1 MATVEATFAWGF
13 KGTVAVLTGVYERD
27 FMEGTRG
34 TMAVDWEE
42 RIDVRRLRT
51 ERKERALDRLNE
63 TELGSMLLVSDP
75 NIRYVTGLAMTG
87 GSGADHYTLLTED
100 GDVVHW
106 DTADHASNQRFNC
119 PWLTDIRYA
128 CPGLGNVPRASG
140 RASARGFLLDRMVDG
155 IVEAMD
161 EYGVKTEPMGLDVGN
176 RGLIDA
182 FETRNVDV
190 RTEECARVMEDAR
203 KVKTKDEIE
212 CLRQVAA
219 ICEAGFQRITEETRP
234 GRRESEVWGAA
245 VQELWRHGAQVQ
257 GGYLT
262 SGPNTWPKH
271 QANTTDRLIRPG
283 DLVYADFYNVG
294 YLGYRSCY
302 YRTFSVGQPTQAQRD
317 AYETARDNL
326 YDVLERIEPGAT
338 TDEICEGFPDLAG
351 EHAEW
356 YDATEHWQLTTNH
369 WAHGL
374 GLQLYEVPLIWR
386 GLSPD
391 HPIEI
396 EEGMTMA
403 VETMEPAEKQ
413 GVRIEEMVVVRE
425 NGVELLSQ
433 WPIESITSIDY

>member
-1 MATVEATFAWGF
+1 M
-13 KGTVAVLTGVYERD
+13 TGYERR

-34 TMAVDWEE
+34 TQAVDWEE
-42 RIDVRRLRT
+42 RIDTRRLRE
-51 ERKERALDRLNE
+51 ERKDRALERLQE
-63 TELGSMLLVSDP
+63 TDLGAMLLLSDP

-87 GSGADHYTLLTED
+87 GSGADHYTLLTEG

-119 PWLTDIRYA
+119 PWLHDVRYA

-140 RASARGFLLDRMVDG
+140 RDSARQFLLETMAEGVA
-155 IVEAMD
+155 EAMS
-161 EYGVKTEPMGLDVGN
+161 EYGVTDETLGVDVGN
-176 RGLIDA
+176 RGLLAALEDQGL
-182 FETRNVDV
+182 ETDVD
-190 RTEECARVMEDAR
+190 TCTTIMEDAR
-203 KVKTKDEIE
+203 KVKTDDEIE
-212 CLRQVAA
+212 CLRMVAA
-219 ICEAGFQRITEETRP
+219 ICEAGFQRITEEAKP
-234 GRRESEVWGAA
+234 GMRETEVWGEA
-245 VQELWRHGAQVQ
+245 VNELWRHGAFVG

-271 QANTTDRLIRPG
+271 QANTTDRMIRPG
-283 DLVYADFYNVG
+283 DLVYADFYNIG

-302 YRTFSVGQPTQAQRD
+302 YRTFSMGDPTEAQKE

-338 TDEICEGFPDLAG
+338 TDEIAQGFPDMEG
-351 EHAEW
+351 EHADY
-356 YDATEHWQLTTNH
+356 YDADEHWQMTTNH

-403 VETMEPAEKQ
+403 VETQEPADRQ
-413 GVRIEEMVVVRE
+413 GVRVEEMVVVRE
-425 NGVELLSQ
+425 NGVEILSQ
-433 WPIESITSIDY
+433 WPVEEITVIDH

>member
-1 MATVEATFAWGF
+1 MTF
-13 KGTVAVLTGVYERD
+13 YERE

-34 TMAVDWEE
+34 TQAVDWEQ
-42 RIDVRRLRT
+42 RIDTQRLREERT
-51 ERKERALDRLNE
+51 EKALERLQE
-63 TELGSMLLVSDP
+63 TELGAMLLVSDP

-87 GSGADHYTLLTED
+87 GSGADHYTLLTEA
-100 GDVVHW
+100 GDIVHW

-119 PWLTDIRYA
+119 PWLHDIRYA

-140 RASARGFLLDRMVDG
+140 RDSARDFLLSTMAEGVA
-155 IVEAMD
+155 EAMD
-161 EYGVKTEPMGLDVGN
+161 DYGVGDETLGVDIGN
-176 RGLIDA
+176 RGLLAALEDQGL
-182 FETRNVDV
+182 ETDV
-190 RTEECARVMEDAR
+190 ETCNAVMEDAR
-203 KVKTKDEIE
+203 KIKTDDEIE
-212 CLRQVAA
+212 CLRMVAS
-219 ICEAGFQRITEETRP
+219 ICEAGFQTIKDAAKPGMRET
-234 GRRESEVWGAA
+234 EVWGEA
-245 VQELWRHGAQVQ
+245 VRELWRHGAFVG

-271 QANTTDRLIRPG
+271 QANTTDRAIRPG
-283 DLVYADFYNVG
+283 DLVYADFYNIG

-302 YRTFSVGQPTQAQRD
+302 YRTFSMGEPTDEQRE

-338 TDEICEGFPDLAG
+338 TDEIAQGFPDMEG
-351 EHAEW
+351 EHADY
-356 YDATEHWQLTTNH
+356 YDADEHWQMTTNH

-403 VETMEPAEKQ
+403 VETQEPAGRQ
-413 GVRIEEMVVVRE
+413 GVRVEEMVVVRE
-425 NGVELLSQ
+425 NGVEILSQ
-433 WPIESITSIDY
+433 WPVEEITVIDH

>member
-1 MATVEATFAWGF
+1 M
-13 KGTVAVLTGVYERD
+13 YERD

-42 RIDVRRLRT
+42 RIDVKRMRR
-51 ERKERALDRLNE
+51 ERKERALDRLQDS
-63 TELGSMLLVSDP
+63 ELGSMLLINDP
-75 NIRYVTGLAMTG
+75 NVRYVTGLAMTG

-119 PWLTDIRYA
+119 PWLDDIRYA

-140 RASARGFLLDRMVDG
+140 SASARDWLKDKMAETVYT
-155 IVEAMD
+155 AME
-161 EYGVKTEPMGLDVGN
+161 EYGVDREPMGIDVGN
-176 RGLIDA
+176 GTLIEKFENRG
-182 FETRNVDV
+182 VDV
-190 RTEECARVMEDAR
+190 DTSAATDIMLDAR
-203 KVKTKDEIE
+203 KTKTRDEIE

-219 ICEAGFQRITEETRP
+219 ICEAGFQKITESARP
-234 GRRESEVWGAA
+234 GKRESEVWGDA
-245 VQELWRHGAQVQ
+245 VSELWGHGAMAQ
-257 GGYLT
+257 GGYVT

-271 QANTTDRLIRPG
+271 QANTTDRMIRPN
-283 DLVYADFYNVG
+283 DLVYADFYNIG

-302 YRTFSVGQPTQAQRD
+302 YRTFSMGEPTQAQKD
-317 AYETARDNL
+317 AYEKARDDL

-338 TDEICEGFPDLAG
+338 TDEICKGFPDRDG
-351 EHAEW
+351 EHMDW
-356 YDATEHWQLTTNH
+356 YDADEFWQMTTNH

-374 GLQLYEVPLIWR
+374 GLQLYETPLIWR

-403 VETMEPAEKQ
+403 VETMQPAERQ
-413 GVRIEEMVVVRE
+413 GVRVEEMVVVRE
-425 NGVELLSQ
+425 NGVEILSE
-433 WPIESITSIDY
+433 WPVSEITRIDY

>member
-1 MATVEATFAWGF
+1 M
-13 KGTVAVLTGVYERD
+13 YQRD

-42 RIDVRRLRT
+42 RIDVQRLRE
-51 ERKERALDRLNE
+51 ERKNRALARMRDAD
-63 TELGSMLLVSDP
+63 LGSMLLVSDP

-87 GSGADHYTLLTED
+87 GSGADHYTLLTET

-119 PWLTDIRYA
+119 PWLSDIRYA

-140 RASARGFLLDRMVDG
+140 RDSAREFLLGRMADTV
-155 IVEAMD
+155 VEALD
-161 EYGVKTEPMGLDVGN
+161 EHGLRKEPMGIDVANTGLLSAFDD
-176 RGLIDA
+176 RG
-182 FETRNVDV
+182 V
-190 RTEECARVMEDAR
+190 ECRPSDCSQVMEDAR
-203 KVKTKDEIE
+203 KVKTEDEIE

-219 ICEAGFQRITEETRP
+219 ICEAGFQQITESARP
-234 GRRESEVWGAA
+234 GKRETEVWGDATR
-245 VQELWRHGAQVQ
+245 ELHRHGAFVG

-271 QANTTDRLIRPG
+271 QANTTDRAIRPG
-283 DLVYADFYNVG
+283 DIVYADFYNIG

-302 YRTFSVGQPTQAQRD
+302 YRTFSMGEPTEAQQD

-326 YDVLERIEPGAT
+326 YDVLDRIEPGAT
-338 TDEICEGFPDLAG
+338 TDDIAEGFPDMEG
-351 EHAEW
+351 EHADW
-356 YDATEHWQLTTNH
+356 YDANEHWQMTTNH

-386 GLSPD
+386 GLSPE

-403 VETMEPAEKQ
+403 VETMEPADRQ
-413 GVRIEEMVVVRE
+413 GVRVEEMVVVRE
-425 NGVELLSQ
+425 NGVEILSQ
-433 WPIESITSIDY
+433 WPVEEITRIDY

>member
-1 MATVEATFAWGF
+1 M
-13 KGTVAVLTGVYERD
+13 YERD

-42 RIDVRRLRT
+42 RIDVQRMRR
-51 ERKERALDRLNE
+51 ERKERALDRLQDS
-63 TELGSMLLVSDP
+63 ELGSMLLINDP
-75 NIRYVTGLAMTG
+75 NVRYITGLAMTG

-119 PWLTDIRYA
+119 PWLDDIRYA

-140 RASARGFLLDRMVDG
+140 SASARDWLKDKMAETVYT
-155 IVEAMD
+155 AME
-161 EYGVKTEPMGLDVGN
+161 EYGVDREPMGIDVGN
-176 RGLIDA
+176 GTLIQKFEDRG
-182 FETRNVDV
+182 VDV
-190 RTEECARVMEDAR
+190 DTSAATDIMLDAR
-203 KVKTKDEIE
+203 KTKTRDEIE

-219 ICEAGFQRITEETRP
+219 ICEAGFQKITESAKP
-234 GRRESEVWGAA
+234 GKRESEVWGDA
-245 VQELWRHGAQVQ
+245 VGELWGHGAMAQ
-257 GGYLT
+257 GGYVT

-271 QANTTDRLIRPG
+271 QANTTDRMIRPN
-283 DLVYADFYNVG
+283 DLVYADFYNIG

-302 YRTFSVGQPTQAQRD
+302 YRTFSMGEPTQAQRD
-317 AYETARDNL
+317 AYEKARDDL

-338 TDEICEGFPDLAG
+338 TDEICKGFPDREG
-351 EHAEW
+351 EHMDW
-356 YDATEHWQLTTNH
+356 YDADEFWQMTTNH

-374 GLQLYEVPLIWR
+374 GLQLYETPLIWR

-403 VETMEPAEKQ
+403 VETMQPAERQ
-413 GVRIEEMVVVRE
+413 GVRVEEMVVVRE
-425 NGVELLSQ
+425 NGVEILSE
-433 WPIESITSIDY
+433 WPVSEITRIDY

>member
-1 MATVEATFAWGF
+1 M
-13 KGTVAVLTGVYERD
+13 YERD

-42 RIDVRRLRT
+42 RIDVKRMRR
-51 ERKERALDRLNE
+51 ERKERALDRLQDS
-63 TELGSMLLVSDP
+63 ELGSMLLINDP
-75 NIRYVTGLAMTG
+75 NVRYVTGLAMTG

-119 PWLTDIRYA
+119 PWLDDIRYA

-140 RASARGFLLDRMVDG
+140 SASARDWLKDKMAETVYT
-155 IVEAMD
+155 AME
-161 EYGVKTEPMGLDVGN
+161 EYGVDREPMGIDVGN
-176 RGLIDA
+176 GTLIEKFENRG
-182 FETRNVDV
+182 VDV
-190 RTEECARVMEDAR
+190 DTSAATDIMLDAR
-203 KVKTKDEIE
+203 KTKTRDEIE

-219 ICEAGFQRITEETRP
+219 ICEAGFQKITESARP
-234 GRRESEVWGAA
+234 GKRESEVWGDA
-245 VQELWRHGAQVQ
+245 VSELWGHGAMAQ
-257 GGYLT
+257 GGYVT

-271 QANTTDRLIRPG
+271 QANTTDRMIRPN
-283 DLVYADFYNVG
+283 DLVYADFYNIG

-302 YRTFSVGQPTQAQRD
+302 YRTFSMGEPTQAQKD
-317 AYETARDNL
+317 AYEKARDDL

-338 TDEICEGFPDLAG
+338 TDEICKGFPDSDG
-351 EHAEW
+351 EHMDW
-356 YDATEHWQLTTNH
+356 YDADEFWQMTTNH

-374 GLQLYEVPLIWR
+374 GLQLYETPLIWR

-403 VETMEPAEKQ
+403 VETMQPAERQ
-413 GVRIEEMVVVRE
+413 GVRVEEMVVVRE
-425 NGVELLSQ
+425 NGVEILSE
-433 WPIESITSIDY
+433 WPVSEITRIDY

>member
-1 MATVEATFAWGF
+1 M
-13 KGTVAVLTGVYERD
+13 YERS

-42 RIDVRRLRT
+42 RIDVQRLRR
-51 ERKERALDRLNE
+51 ERKERALDRLQDSH
-63 TELGSMLLVSDP
+63 LGSMLLIDDP
-75 NIRYVTGLAMTG
+75 NVRYVTGLAMTG

-119 PWLTDIRYA
+119 PWLSDIRYA

-140 RASARGFLLDRMVDG
+140 RGSARAWLKDRMAETVY
-155 IVEAMD
+155 EAME
-161 EYGVKTEPMGLDVGN
+161 EYGVAGEPMGIDVAN
-176 RGLIDA
+176 AALVEKFAERGVDIDT
-182 FETRNVDV
+182 ETA
-190 RTEECARVMEDAR
+190 TELMLDAR
-203 KVKTKDEIE
+203 KTKTRDEIE

-219 ICEAGFQRITEETRP
+219 ICEGGFQAITDSAAP
-234 GRRESEVWGAA
+234 GKRESEVWGDA
-245 VQELWRHGAQVQ
+245 VRELWRLGAVVQ

-271 QANTTDRLIRPG
+271 QANATDRIIRPG
-283 DLVYADFYNVG
+283 DIVYADFYNVG
-294 YLGYRSCY
+294 FMGYRSCY
-302 YRTFSVGQPTQAQRD
+302 YRTFSVGRPTDAQRD
-317 AYETARDNL
+317 AYEKARDDL
-326 YDVLERIEPGAT
+326 YAVLERIEPGAT
-338 TDEICEGFPDLAG
+338 TDEICEGFPDEDG
-351 EHAEW
+351 EHMDWYGAE
-356 YDATEHWQLTTNH
+356 EFREMTTNH

-403 VETMEPAEKQ
+403 VETMQPADRQ
-413 GVRIEEMVVVRE
+413 GVRVEEMVVVRE
-425 NGVELLSQ
+425 NGVEILSQ
-433 WPIESITSIDY
+433 WPVEEITRIPH

>member
-1 MATVEATFAWGF
+1 M
-13 KGTVAVLTGVYERD
+13 YERD

-42 RIDVRRLRT
+42 RIDVQRMRR
-51 ERKERALDRLNE
+51 ERKERALNRLQDS
-63 TELGSMLLVSDP
+63 ELGSMLLINDP
-75 NIRYVTGLAMTG
+75 NVRYVTGLAMTG

-119 PWLTDIRYA
+119 PWLDDIRYA

-140 RASARGFLLDRMVDG
+140 SASARDWLKDKMAETVYT
-155 IVEAMD
+155 AME
-161 EYGVKTEPMGLDVGN
+161 EYGVDREPMGIDVGN
-176 RGLIDA
+176 GTLIEKFEDRG
-182 FETRNVDV
+182 VDV
-190 RTEECARVMEDAR
+190 DTSAATDIMLDAR
-203 KVKTKDEIE
+203 KTKTRDEVE

-219 ICEAGFQRITEETRP
+219 ICEAGFQKITESAKP
-234 GRRESEVWGAA
+234 GKRESEVWGDA
-245 VQELWRHGAQVQ
+245 VGELWGHSAMAQ
-257 GGYLT
+257 GGYVT

-271 QANTTDRLIRPG
+271 QANTTDRMIRPN
-283 DLVYADFYNVG
+283 DLVYADFYNIG

-302 YRTFSVGQPTQAQRD
+302 YRTFSMGEPTQAQKD
-317 AYETARDNL
+317 AYQKARDDL

-338 TDEICEGFPDLAG
+338 TDEICKGFPDREG
-351 EHAEW
+351 EHMDW
-356 YDATEHWQLTTNH
+356 YDADEFWQMTTNH

-374 GLQLYEVPLIWR
+374 GLQLYETPLIWR

-403 VETMEPAEKQ
+403 VETMQPAERQ
-413 GVRIEEMVVVRE
+413 GVRVEEMVVVRE
-425 NGVELLSQ
+425 NGVEILSE
-433 WPIESITSIDY
+433 WPVAEITRIDY

>member
-1 MATVEATFAWGF
+1 M
-13 KGTVAVLTGVYERD
+13 YERD

-42 RIDVRRLRT
+42 RIDVKRMRR
-51 ERKERALDRLNE
+51 ERKERALDRLQDS
-63 TELGSMLLVSDP
+63 ELGSILLINDP
-75 NIRYVTGLAMTG
+75 NVRYVTGLAMTG

-119 PWLTDIRYA
+119 PWLDDIRYA

-140 RASARGFLLDRMVDG
+140 SASARDWLKDKMAETVYT
-155 IVEAMD
+155 AME
-161 EYGVKTEPMGLDVGN
+161 EYGVDREPMGIDVGN
-176 RGLIDA
+176 GTLIEKFENRG
-182 FETRNVDV
+182 VDV
-190 RTEECARVMEDAR
+190 DTSAATDIMLDAR
-203 KVKTKDEIE
+203 KTKTRDEIE

-219 ICEAGFQRITEETRP
+219 ICEAGFQKITESAKP
-234 GRRESEVWGAA
+234 GKRESEVWGDA
-245 VQELWRHGAQVQ
+245 VSELWGHGAMAQ
-257 GGYLT
+257 GGYVT

-271 QANTTDRLIRPG
+271 QANTTDRMIRPN
-283 DLVYADFYNVG
+283 DLVYADFYNIG

-302 YRTFSVGQPTQAQRD
+302 YRTFSMGEPTQAQKD
-317 AYETARDNL
+317 AYEKARDDL

-338 TDEICEGFPDLAG
+338 TDEICKGFPDRDG
-351 EHAEW
+351 EHMDW
-356 YDATEHWQLTTNH
+356 YDADEFWQMTTNH

-374 GLQLYEVPLIWR
+374 GLQLYETPLIWR

-403 VETMEPAEKQ
+403 VETMQPAERQ
-413 GVRIEEMVVVRE
+413 GVRVEEMVVVRE
-425 NGVELLSQ
+425 NGVEILSE
-433 WPIESITSIDY
+433 WPVSEITRIDY

>member
-1 MATVEATFAWGF
+1 MTF
-13 KGTVAVLTGVYERD
+13 YERE

-34 TMAVDWEE
+34 TQAVDWEQ
-42 RIDVRRLRT
+42 RIDTQRLRE
-51 ERKERALDRLNE
+51 ERKEKALERLQE
-63 TELGSMLLVSDP
+63 TDLGAMLLVSDP

-87 GSGADHYTLLTED
+87 GSGADHYTLLTEN
-100 GDVVHW
+100 GDIVHW

-119 PWLTDIRYA
+119 PWLHDIRYA

-140 RASARGFLLDRMVDG
+140 SPSARRFLLSTMAETVH
-155 IVEAMD
+155 EAME
-161 EYGVKTEPMGLDVGN
+161 EYGVADEKLGVDVGN
-176 RGLIDA
+176 RGLLEALEDRGL
-182 FETRNVDV
+182 ETDPG
-190 RTEECARVMEDAR
+190 TAQSVMEDAR
-203 KVKTKDEIE
+203 KVKTEDEIE

-219 ICEAGFQRITEETRP
+219 ICEAGFQRITDAAKP
-234 GRRESEVWGAA
+234 GKRENEVWGEA
-245 VQELWRHGAQVQ
+245 VEELWRHGAFVG

-271 QANTTDRLIRPG
+271 QANTTDRAIRPG
-283 DLVYADFYNVG
+283 DLVYADFYNIG

-302 YRTFSVGQPTQAQRD
+302 YRTFSMGEPTDEQKQ

-338 TDEICEGFPDLAG
+338 TDEIAQGFPDMEG
-351 EHAEW
+351 EHADY
-356 YDATEHWQLTTNH
+356 YDADEHWQMTTNH

-403 VETMEPAEKQ
+403 VETQEPAGRQ
-413 GVRIEEMVVVRE
+413 GVRVEEMVVVRE
-425 NGVELLSQ
+425 NGVEILSQ
-433 WPIESITSIDY
+433 WPVEEITVIDH